1 MCAAPT
7 KASFII
13 ERVHFSLFVVA
24 DNSSRRTD
32 NESLR
37 TKRCGVNRLMAT
49 ALLMLMFPK
58 QIIDAVKG
66 MLSGAL
72 FILIVMAFRKS
83 EKFLWHFELESIWKF
98 SNSIKAP
105 LNDMVR
111 SAARAEIGDVAAG
124 RLSMYE
130 IIGLAYKWETF
141 SFHLLRLE

>member
-7 KASFII
+7 RTSFII

-24 DNSSRRTD
+24 DNSPRQTD

-37 TKRCGVNRLMAT
+37 TKRCGVNDLMAT

-72 FILIVMAFRKS
+72 LILIVIAFRKS
-83 EKFLWHFELESIWKF
+83 EKFLWHFELESI
-98 SNSIKAP
+98 
-105 LNDMVR
+105 
-111 SAARAEIGDVAAG
+111 
-124 RLSMYE
+124 
-130 IIGLAYKWETF
+130 
-141 SFHLLRLE
+141 